1 MGKASKARRKRH
13 QREAVA
19 AAVKDRLA
27 LIDAAQRDGER
38 YRGIDARRAAEL
50 REMVT
55 AEDAVPD
62 AIWSLGLWFA
72 FRVPSQRVFK
82 VKHEIGVAS
91 PGVRAFV
98 PGSLGWAKPPGRPLA
113 SREPVFRQL
122 IPGVMFLGA
131 YEEEPARAFQAAA
144 QAMAKTR
151 NRVVVDGIA
160 GRPRAIA
167 GRDMERLRREHLDR
181 MAPPP
186 EADRHYAAE
195 PDFSTGDAVVVD
207 DARHVL
213 SGIRFT
219 VAAILPETGEAQVE
233 AAGDMVRGFLAAAKA
248 ITLPVGDLR
257 AASD

>member
-1 MGKASKARRKRH
+1 MGRASKARRKRKRR
-13 QREAVA
+13 QVIA
-19 AAVKDRLA
+19 AAVQDKLD
-27 LIDAAQRDGER
+27 LIEAAQRDGER

-91 PGVRAFV
+91 PGVRTFV

-131 YEEEPARAFQAAA
+131 HDADPAGAFQAAA

-151 NRVVVDGIA
+151 SRVVVDGIA

-167 GRDMERLRREHLDR
+167 GRDMERLRKEHLDR

-186 EADRHYAAE
+186 EADRRYAAE
-195 PDFSTGDAVVVD
+195 PEFSTGDAVEVE
-207 DARHVL
+207 DARHLLAGV
-213 SGIRFT
+213 RFT
-219 VAAILPETGEAQVE
+219 VTSVLPETGEVQLE
-233 AAGDMVRGFLAAAKA
+233 AAGDMARGFLAAAKA
-248 ITLPVGDLR
+248 ITLPLGDLR